1 MQMLRSF
8 TLIEVIITLAI
19 LSISLLAIFKGN
31 IFNLRSS
38 KVSSDLTTAVIAAET
53 LMKEVIVAGYPESGV
68 VDGEFEDGLFEGLR
82 WNKSV
87 EAMELPMVVDLKLV
101 TVEVWWG
108 KDKSYRLQTIIS
120 RQ

>member
-1 MQMLRSF
+1 MKKLRSF

-53 LMKEVIVAGYPESGV
+53 LVKEVIAGGYPESGV

-82 WNKSV
+82 WSKRIEV
-87 EAMELPMVVDLKLV
+87 MELPMVVDLKLV

-108 KDKSYRLQTIIS
+108 KNKSYQIQTIVS